1 MSYRGASVVFSS
13 PYIGVRAR
21 GVLLEKRNYFTIDLS
36 LPAYLHWRV
45 IRREGVESSKK
56 DKGSSKCCQEVTL

>member
-36 LPAYLHWRV
+36 LPVFFTLASYSYKAHRKVWRAQKRTRV
-45 IRREGVESSKK
+45 ARSA
-56 DKGSSKCCQEVTL
+56 